1 MKKITRTIEFTVATV
16 LFANVDERTME
27 ERKVTLAGVFDS
39 EKDLLK
45 EINTDGKFIPLAV
58 VDTERFTK
66 RYVVSVEKFLEVAD
80 EITDNETPSDEC

>member
-27 ERKVTLAGVFDS
+27 ERKITLPCTYES
-39 EKDLLK
+39 EKELVKD
-45 EINTDGKFIPLAV
+45 IPTDGKFIPLKV

-80 EITDNETPSDEC
+80 EITDNETPSDE